1 MPPVAFEPLPDPLDT
16 KVVEVAE
23 AVETGL
29 ETPPAPVAPLVA
41 EAPTDAPLA
50 TIVVAWYIVV
60 FASIISVNQD
70 EYEEHVNVKDST
82 PLLSVNAVL
91 EHPKKD
97 VVETA
102 TTVGGAV
109 IVSVLLIVSLMVEL
123 FETISW

>member
-82 PLLSVNAVL
+82 PLLSVSNVL
-91 EHPKKD
+91 EHPEKD
-97 VVETA
+97 VVEAA